1 MIARFSGLLSGLP
14 RPFGVMDFS
23 TAGKRGIRGL
33 GQVPASAA
41 EVMSFSQSIGNII
54 SSAGYL
60 VEYQT
65 NVGYYAQPN
74 VAVIVKSS
82 DGMKVLS
89 TWVNTA
95 YLPRRSVQD
104 VAGEMLSDISRG
116 IVTTVPVG
124 MSVSEFIP
132 EPVPAE
138 PVSVY
143 TWPSPVTPQLGVQAV
158 PVQTTLPQLQPEIEV
173 TGVQQQKADEEA
185 WRKAA
190 WRILQEY
197 DPWLLQQ
204 QAEQAQPRI
213 VEEKTPEEV
222 AQLDNGI
229 VDELPIWAGGL
240 VNVLTGSYIAGIPNW
255 ALGVGALVVYKAI
268 SGEGKKTRR

>member
-1 MIARFSGLLSGLP
+1 M
-14 RPFGVMDFS
+14 
-23 TAGKRGIRGL
+23 
-33 GQVPASAA
+33 
-41 EVMSFSQSIGNII
+41 
-54 SSAGYL
+54 

-65 NVGYYAQPN
+65 NVGYNVQPN

-95 YLPRRSVQD
+95 YLPRRSAQD
-104 VAGEMLSDISRG
+104 VAGEMLSDISKG

-143 TWPSPVTPQLGVQAV
+143 TWPSPVTPQPVAQAV
-158 PVQTTLPQLQPEIEV
+158 PVQTPLPLVRLPVSPRLPRTVETPIMSIAPGPIV
-173 TGVQQQKADEEA
+173 LTGVQQQRVDELIRQGYSEREA
-185 WRKAA
+185 
-190 WRILQEY
+190 
-197 DPWLLQQ
+197 LLRMATESLVQRENG
-204 QAEQAQPRI
+204 AGVQPRI

-222 AQLDNGI
+222 ALLDTGI

-240 VNVLTGSYIAGIPNW
+240 VNMLTGSYIAGIPNW

-268 SGEGKKTRR
+268 SGEGKKARR